1 MKNLSLC
8 LFLFLLFCGL
18 ANAES
23 SLPKCEDPDYTK
35 WTDCFTGAKFTDGN
49 TYIGEWKDGQFHGKG
64 KLTFPDGSVEIGG
77 WKYGKLE
84 WQIDFDRTKI
94 LDGVWTI
101 NQPMD
106 SFFHNFVDEKI
117 YVYKKWIGFV
127 KSDFLCEILATE
139 HQFIPSKNS
148 KKFGVKENSFVI
160 LITNC
165 KSNEDRFGFD
175 NIFIANKGDL
185 VLFQYSTDFEE
196 FFRTFPFKIG
206 GPSPYLNS
214 FERDELKFVKIYNV
228 SREMN
233 ESKFLGQFRHKFSD
247 LN

>member
-1 MKNLSLC
+1 MS
-8 LFLFLLFCGL
+8 
-18 ANAES
+18 
-23 SLPKCEDPDYTK
+23 
-35 WTDCFTGAKFTDGN
+35 
-49 TYIGEWKDGQFHGKG
+49 
-64 KLTFPDGSVEIGG
+64 
-77 WKYGKLE
+77 
-84 WQIDFDRTKI
+84 
-94 LDGVWTI
+94 
-101 NQPMD
+101 
-106 SFFHNFVDEKI
+106 
-117 YVYKKWIGFV
+117 
-127 KSDFLCEILATE
+127 TE
-139 HQFIPSKNS
+139 HPFIVSKNS

-214 FERDELKFVKIYNV
+214 FERDELKFVKINNV
-228 SREMN
+228 TREMDEN
-233 ESKFLGQFRHKFSD
+233 KFLGQFKHKFED